1 MDFSHT
7 DLFHT
12 DPKDFKDGYAAS
24 RLRGPHVY
32 PFFGNAYA
40 QHHRVIGEADVA
52 KRQIFKIFKIR
63 VRKKSVRVR
72 KKNIRVK

>member
-40 QHHRVIGEADVA
+40 QHHRVIGEADGRGA
-52 KRQIFKIFKIR
+52 T
-63 VRKKSVRVR
+63 
-72 KKNIRVK
+72 NL

>member
-1 MDFSHT
+1 MNIFPMDFS
-7 DLFHT
+7 HT

-24 RLRGPHVY
+24 RLHAPLHYRTTISQNVTT
-32 PFFGNAYA
+32 A

-63 VRKKSVRVR
+63 VRKKTILVRNN
-72 KKNIRVK
+72 K

>member
-24 RLRGPHVY
+24 RLHAPLHYRTTISQNVTT
-32 PFFGNAYA
+32 A
-40 QHHRVIGEADVA
+40 QHHRVIGEADGRGA
-52 KRQIFKIFKIR
+52 T
-63 VRKKSVRVR
+63 
-72 KKNIRVK
+72 NL